1 MIGFVYVI
9 GSQDNPV
16 KVGHAERTDNRLSQL
31 NVGNPDPLV
40 LHHRVGVPWRNVRD
54 VEKLAHRM
62 LEKHHRRGEWYN
74 VSAAHALEV
83 IESAKATIL
92 SSNDNELM
100 WMTELEE
107 IMVGHEMSPWA
118 PHAMN
123 FYQQNARRLNTRR
136 LTLRLHAVI
145 RLMTGNEGLIA
156 FRVFTNK
163 RSDLMRL
170 RAFSPA
176 EYRRATAATAAAIN
190 ALSDYYR
197 RKREA
202 ILLDEI
208 RRNAA

>member
-9 GSQDNPV
+9 GNHDNPV
-16 KVGHAERTDNRLSQL
+16 KIGHADRTDVRLSQL
-31 NVGNPDPLV
+31 NVGNPDPLI
-40 LHHRVGVPWRNVRD
+40 LHHRVGVPWRNVKA

-74 VSAAHALEV
+74 VTADHAFEV
-83 IESAKATIL
+83 IQSARDVIL
-92 SSNDNELM
+92 SSNDNELI

-107 IMVGHEMSPWA
+107 IMVGHEISPWA

-136 LTLRLHAVI
+136 LTMRLHAVI
-145 RLMTGNEGLIA
+145 RLRTGNEGLIA
-156 FRVFTNK
+156 FRIFTNK
-163 RSDLMRL
+163 RTDLTRL
-170 RAFSPA
+170 RTFAPA
-176 EYRRATAATAAAIN
+176 EYRRSKAAVAAAIN
-190 ALSDYYR
+190 ALSEYYR
-197 RKREA
+197 QKREA